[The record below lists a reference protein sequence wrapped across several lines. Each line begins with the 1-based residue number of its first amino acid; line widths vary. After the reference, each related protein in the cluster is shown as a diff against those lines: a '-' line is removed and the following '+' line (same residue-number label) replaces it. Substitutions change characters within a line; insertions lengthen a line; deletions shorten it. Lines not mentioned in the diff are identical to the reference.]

1 MKNKVGLWVDH
12 RKAVIVTLENQRE
25 TVQIILSTI
34 EKRTRFSIGSHSDT
48 PKGLS
53 GAIAE
58 ETRNRQYIVHLGK
71 YFSEIAF
78 NIRTADSIFLFGP
91 GEAKIQF
98 ASYLK
103 KEKLDG
109 KIATIDTVDKMTDR
123 QIFTKMHDYFVHA

>member
-1 MKNKVGLWVDH
+1 MKNEVGLWVDH

-48 PKGLS
+48 PKNLT

-58 ETRNRQYIVHLGK
+58 ETRDRQYIVHLGK

-78 NIRTADSIFLFGP
+78 KIRAADSIFLFWGRP
-91 GEAKIQF
+91 F
-98 ASYLK
+98 LF
-103 KEKLDG
+103 LRL
-109 KIATIDTVDKMTDR
+109 ATLRSLAT
-123 QIFTKMHDYFVHA
+123 